1 MARKPRTGSTGAI
14 RLADVARRAGVSLAT
29 ASRVLG
35 ATSDRVV
42 APDLR
47 ERVQRAAAELG
58 YVPNAHAR
66 AMASGRSNVVG
77 LIVQDISDPYFS
89 AIAAGVMREARA
101 AGLLV
106 ALADTQRDPEDEVA
120 YATAFRRDRA
130 RAIIVCGS
138 RTTDASSS
146 DAVAAELAAFEAEG
160 GRAVAVSQPRLPVD
174 TIAIENRLGAAALAR
189 ALHGLGYRRFCVLA
203 GPSALVTAGDRAAG
217 FRDGLAQ
224 RRTRLASVVHS
235 AFTRDGGYEA
245 MGSALDDGLEADCV
259 FAVNDVMAV
268 GAMAC
273 LRERS
278 VELPGVAGF
287 DDISTLRDITPA
299 LTTVRIELE
308 DVGAQAARLALQPA
322 GAQLRVQ
329 AIPTTV
335 VLRAS
340 TPPVQSTQSR

>member
-203 GPSALVTAGDRAAG
+203 GPS
-217 FRDGLAQ
+217 GL
-224 RRTRLASVVHS
+224 
-235 AFTRDGGYEA
+235 
-245 MGSALDDGLEADCV
+245 
-259 FAVNDVMAV
+259 
-268 GAMAC
+268 
-273 LRERS
+273 
-278 VELPGVAGF
+278 
-287 DDISTLRDITPA
+287 
-299 LTTVRIELE
+299 
-308 DVGAQAARLALQPA
+308 
-322 GAQLRVQ
+322 
-329 AIPTTV
+329 
-335 VLRAS
+335 
-340 TPPVQSTQSR
+340 